1 MLNKS
6 TTLGGVVIG
15 TGGIAAVTPV
25 AVMQYHPGH
34 QRSGGRTKVGSGDPR
49 GEGVAANPPAL
60 QGGWPCE
67 ANPPAVQGGWSDQPP
82 CTAGGLV
89 AHGQPPCT
97 AGGLAATPLPPSRVP
112 TASRC
117 VLVSPFAALPSHF
130 GSESAAVSPR
140 AAVSIPANAQ
150 LVTMVDT
157 STAPPV
163 VSGAIAPC
171 ASSAAGHAPLPA
183 QDLPRRCS
191 SVDVVAD
198 PSPIEARGRRGE
210 H

>member
-49 GEGVAANPPAL
+49 GEGVATNPPAL
-60 QGGWPCE
+60 QGGWP
-67 ANPPAVQGGWSDQPP
+67 NVDQPP

-89 AHGQPPCT
+89 
-97 AGGLAATPLPPSRVP
+97 ATPLPPSRVP

-117 VLVSPFAALPSHF
+117 ALVSPFAALPSHL

>member
-49 GEGVAANPPAL
+49 GEGVATN
-60 QGGWPCE
+60 
-67 ANPPAVQGGWSDQPP
+67 
-82 CTAGGLV
+82 
-89 AHGQPPCT
+89 
-97 AGGLAATPLPPSRVP
+97 PPSRVP

-117 VLVSPFAALPSHF
+117 ALVSPFAALPSHF